1 MSTLS
6 LFDDAILRSQTRRE
20 NAVPRPEVVNDLEVE
35 PQQMR
40 TGCCLAS
47 MKSVGG
53 WNFNCFGNG
62 FLTLYQTGCGG
73 SGALTYR
80 LNARLAR
87 KLRQIA
93 AATTGDDRGRTR
105 RVLELFGHPAAQ
117 GA

>member
-6 LFDDAILRSQTRRE
+6 LFDDAILRSQTRR
-20 NAVPRPEVVNDLEVE
+20 AHAKPRPEVVNDLEVE

-47 MKSVGG
+47 MQSVGG
-53 WNFNCFGNG
+53 WNFNCFGDG
-62 FLTLYQTGCGG
+62 FLTLYQTGCDG

-87 KLRQIA
+87 SLREIGS
-93 AATTGDDRGRTR
+93 ATAGDDEARTR
-105 RVLELFGHPAAQ
+105 QVLDLFRHPAARRN
-117 GA
+117 

>member
-6 LFDDAILRSQTRRE
+6 LFDDAILRSQTRR
-20 NAVPRPEVVNDLEVE
+20 AIAALPHEVVNDLEVE

-87 KLRQIA
+87 SLREIGN
-93 AATTGDDRGRTR
+93 ATGGDDEARTR
-105 RVLELFGHPAAQ
+105 RVLDLFGHPAARRN
-117 GA
+117 